1 VVSAR
6 KFHLQV
12 FVFVFILG
20 TVGFFI
26 PKSNSQSFPP
36 LDVYLLVLNVFA
48 LLIAIWVKVG
58 FGRNVLLLIAAW
70 WVASAVWTVRE
81 LLRDHAWVRL
91 IPIAIQIAVLA
102 RTWSD
107 FRRLSQVSPVE
118 SAVTKS

>member
-1 VVSAR
+1 
-6 KFHLQV
+6 
-12 FVFVFILG
+12 
-20 TVGFFI
+20 
-26 PKSNSQSFPP
+26 